1 MQKNE
6 KNFEK
11 MKKVVRKNIC
21 RTNNICI
28 HIVAPYVYVLLYR
41 CSLIRKNA
49 LFEKRKNAKKIMKEV
64 EKIQSIMRITID
76 TKSVLIHIL
85 NYCSSTSATNQNPK
99 KGTFV

>member
-21 RTNNICI
+21 RTINICI

-49 LFEKRKNAKKIMKEV
+49 LFCIEKNAKKIMKEV

-76 TKSVLIHIL
+76 TINALIL
-85 NYCSSTSATNQNPK
+85 MENYFSSCPGSIS
-99 KGTFV
+99 